1 MTHALKPARVRR
13 WARRARAVNPRHAER
28 QESAQLQADLPMV
41 LQRMTVH
48 LGVAPMVSP
57 SDLSRSSLT
66 RLQRELRDA
75 TEVSPGVAQDVFL
88 QQFRKHLHL
97 LLDH

>member
-1 MTHALKPARVRR
+1 MKHALAAPRVRR
-13 WARRARAVNPRHAER
+13 WARRARAVNPRHSER
-28 QESAQLQADLPMV
+28 EESSQLRADLPV
-41 LQRMTVH
+41 VVQRMAMHGAGMT
-48 LGVAPMVSP
+48 VSP
-57 SDLSRSSLT
+57 GDLSRPSLT

-75 TEVSPGVAQDVFL
+75 TEMSPRVAQDAFL

>member
-1 MTHALKPARVRR
+1 MMHALTPRVRR
-13 WARRARAVNPRHAER
+13 WARRARAVNPRHPER
-28 QESAQLQADLPMV
+28 EESAQLRSDLPGV
-41 LQRMTVH
+41 VQRMAMH
-48 LGVAPMVSP
+48 GVPTAVSP
-57 SDLSRSSLT
+57 DDLTRSSLT

-75 TEVSPGVAQDVFL
+75 TEMSHGVAQDAFL

>member
-1 MTHALKPARVRR
+1 MMHALTPRVRK
-13 WARRARAVNPRHAER
+13 WARRARAVNPRHPER
-28 QESAQLQADLPMV
+28 EESAQLRVDLPGV
-41 LQRMTVH
+41 VQRMAMH
-48 LGVAPMVSP
+48 GAPLTVSP
-57 SDLSRSSLT
+57 ADLSRNSLT

-75 TEVSPGVAQDVFL
+75 TEMSTSVAQDAFL

>member
-1 MTHALKPARVRR
+1 MKHLPAARVRK

-28 QESAQLQADLPMV
+28 QESAQLRTDLPIV
-41 LQRMTVH
+41 VKRMTLH
-48 LGVAPMVSP
+48 GAQPSVSAA
-57 SDLSRSSLT
+57 DLSRNSLM

-75 TEVSPGVAQDVFL
+75 TEMSAGVAQDAFL